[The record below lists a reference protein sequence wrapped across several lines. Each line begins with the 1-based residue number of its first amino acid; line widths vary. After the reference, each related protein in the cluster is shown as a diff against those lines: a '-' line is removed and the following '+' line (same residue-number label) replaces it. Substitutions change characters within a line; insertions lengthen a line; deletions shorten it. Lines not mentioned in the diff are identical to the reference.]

1 MRRTSDIRS
10 LQAFVTVAKEGN
22 VSRAAKILHLTQPA
36 VSLQLK
42 RLSEDT
48 GLTLFKRTGKGIE
61 LTRDG
66 SLLLV
71 KAERVLM
78 SLAEF
83 SQAAQ
88 RLTGEVRGKL
98 RIGTI
103 IDPNFIRLGQL
114 LAGLLNTYPDIQ
126 TELMHGISGEVLHRL
141 RREQIDVG
149 FYLSDLQTANHQASE
164 QETTA
169 LTDVNLLKL
178 TEFNYRVIA
187 PAGWE
192 TLVENATWPELAALP
207 WIGTPPNSVHSRLL
221 AGILKEHQCEQ
232 NIVALVDQEPSMI
245 AMAHSGVGLCLC
257 RESVAL
263 HERQAAGL
271 SMVSHISV
279 PAALSIATLKTNKK
293 QPTIDAFLTVV
304 GNVW

>member
-1 MRRTSDIRS
+1 MHRTSDIRS

-22 VSRAAKILHLTQPA
+22 VSRAAKLLHLTQPA

-48 GLTLFKRTGKGIE
+48 GLTLFSRTAKGIE

-78 SLAEF
+78 SLSEF

-88 RLTGEVRGKL
+88 RLTGEVHGKL

-103 IDPNFIRLGQL
+103 VDPNFIRLGQL

-126 TELMHGISGEVLHRL
+126 TELMHGISGEVLNRI

-149 FYLSDLQTANHQASE
+149 FYLSDVQTANQQASE
-164 QETTA
+164 QEPNT
-169 LTDVNLLKL
+169 LTDIKLLKL
-178 TEFNYRVIA
+178 TEFNYRIVA
-187 PAGWE
+187 PPGWE
-192 TLVENATWPELAALP
+192 ALVEHATWPELAALP

-221 AGILKEHQCEQ
+221 AGIFKEHRCEQ

-245 AMAHSGVGLCLC
+245 AMANSGVGLCLC
-257 RESVAL
+257 RESIAL
-263 HERQAAGL
+263 HQRQAAGL
-271 SMVSHISV
+271 SMAEHILV
-279 PAALSIATLKTNKK
+279 PAALSLTALKNQKK
-293 QPTIDAFLTVV
+293 RSLIDAFFRVV
-304 GNVW
+304 EDIW

>member
-1 MRRTSDIRS
+1 MHRTSDIRS

-22 VSRAAKILHLTQPA
+22 VSRAAKLLHLTQPA

-48 GLTLFKRTGKGIE
+48 GLTLFNRTAKGIE
-61 LTRDG
+61 ITRDG

-103 IDPNFIRLGQL
+103 VDPNFIRLGQL

-126 TELMHGISGEVLHRL
+126 TELMHGISGEVLNRL

-149 FYLSDLQTANHQASE
+149 FYLSDVQTANHQASE
-164 QETTA
+164 QETDT
-169 LTDVNLLKL
+169 LTDIKLLKL
-178 TEFNYRVIA
+178 TEFNYRIVA
-187 PAGWE
+187 PPGWDALIE
-192 TLVENATWPELAALP
+192 DATWPELAALP

-221 AGILKEHQCEQ
+221 AGIFKEHQCEQ
-232 NIVALVDQEPSMI
+232 NVVALVDQEPSMI
-245 AMAHSGVGLCLC
+245 AMANSGVGLCLC
-257 RESVAL
+257 RESIAL
-263 HERQAAGL
+263 HERQTAGL
-271 SMVSHISV
+271 SMADHISV
-279 PAALSIATLKTNKK
+279 PAALSIATLKSNEQ
-293 QPTIDAFLTVV
+293 QPLIDAFLGVV
-304 GNVW
+304 SNGW